1 MLFCT
6 RRESKL
12 CLTGKME
19 KCIIPSIDKDTHG
32 FDGQKEHP
40 YILKGL
46 ENTQSILC
54 GLFIVWLPFCS
65 VKTASHLTGGES
77 IMEFSPQGG
86 NGMTRTSLLPRPP
99 SKAQRS
105 GFARKKEEGESIME
119 FSPQGGNGM
128 ARTSL
133 LPRPPSKA
141 QRSGFARKKEEG
153 ESIMEFSP
161 QGGNGMAR
169 TSLLPRPPSKAQR
182 SGFARKKE
190 EGESIMEFSPQ
201 GGNGMA
207 RTSSDAVRR
216 MCSCLPR
223 VIRFIIFIYS
233 AAARNDSQHNYQRR
247 GGVEWQSPAEV
258 KN

>member
-1 MLFCT
+1 MYYNRNAAINQFLHMLFCT

-86 NGMTRTSLLPRPP
+86 NGM
-99 SKAQRS
+99 
-105 GFARKKEEGESIME
+105 
-119 FSPQGGNGM
+119 
-128 ARTSL
+128 
-133 LPRPPSKA
+133 
-141 QRSGFARKKEEG
+141 
-153 ESIMEFSP
+153 
-161 QGGNGMAR
+161 AR

-223 VIRFIIFIYS
+223 VIRFIIYS
-233 AAARNDSQHNYQRR
+233 AAARNNSQHNYQRR

>member
-65 VKTASHLTGGES
+65 VKTASHLTG
-77 IMEFSPQGG
+77 
-86 NGMTRTSLLPRPP
+86 
-99 SKAQRS
+99 
-105 GFARKKEEGESIME
+105 GESIME

-223 VIRFIIFIYS
+223 VIRFIIYS
-233 AAARNDSQHNYQRR
+233 AAARNKSQHNYQRR